1 MKKNRAACIFSLDG
15 AGQWS
20 YVPVISKGNQ
30 ARLRENKPMTQ
41 QQPKKMLEMRA
52 RIWEL
57 EDALS
62 RAAFALCV
70 ANDPVS
76 SAKANEIAYKNCKA

>member
-1 MKKNRAACIFSLDG
+1 MPD
-15 AGQWS
+15 QWS

-30 ARLRENKPMTQ
+30 ARLRENRQMPMQ
-41 QQPKKMLEMRA
+41 DKKMLEMRA